1 VDKPQDGSDAM
12 RERVL
17 EAAFDEV
24 THWGIERFSVQNL
37 AARHGIDRTLIFEH
51 WVDEDDLLLDVLL
64 DGPGRS
70 IKPPDTGS
78 LHDDLLLVAM
88 AMAAYISTER
98 GRSLQGT
105 LAIGNRDQ
113 FRAGIRAQVWQRRS
127 AVMAEVFDRGVE
139 RGEMRPDIDPRLVL
153 QMVVAPINM
162 RVLYN
167 NDVADEGY
175 CRSVVDLVCR
185 AVAP

>member
-1 VDKPQDGSDAM
+1 MQRDGGDTT

-24 THWGIERFSVQNL
+24 TRWGIERFSVQNL
-37 AARHGIDRTLIFEH
+37 AARHGIDRALIFEH
-51 WVDEDDLLLDVLL
+51 WADEDDLLLDVLL

-98 GRSLQGT
+98 GRNLQGT
-105 LAIGNRDQ
+105 LAIGGRDR
-113 FRAGIRAQVWQRRS
+113 FRIDIRAQVWQRRS
-127 AVMAEVFDRGVE
+127 AVMAEVFDRAVA
-139 RGEMRPDIDPRLVL
+139 RGEMRTDVDPRLVL
-153 QMVVAPINM
+153 QMVVAPVNM

-167 NDVADEGY
+167 NDVADEAY
-175 CRSVVDLVCR
+175 CRSLVAMVCR